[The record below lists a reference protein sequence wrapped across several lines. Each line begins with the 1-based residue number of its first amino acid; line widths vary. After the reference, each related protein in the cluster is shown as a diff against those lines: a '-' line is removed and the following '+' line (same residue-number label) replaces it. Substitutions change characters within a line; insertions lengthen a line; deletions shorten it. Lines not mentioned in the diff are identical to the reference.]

1 MGKCR
6 YNIYFCFDK
15 HKVKQRLNIG
25 PSPAREKW
33 FGYVF
38 ARSEGMRG
46 VSTRARNPI
55 VLMEWMAGGGG
66 RGEGKG
72 GVSGNL
78 SQKGLYLRFNCIF
91 YSFFR
96 IKYQFKFFVRITKE
110 IQIAGPSCSK
120 HR

>member
-66 RGEGKG
+66 AGGGERRSLGEPLPK
-72 GVSGNL
+72 
-78 SQKGLYLRFNCIF
+78 RFVLAF
-91 YSFFR
+91 
-96 IKYQFKFFVRITKE
+96 
-110 IQIAGPSCSK
+110 
-120 HR
+120 

>member
-1 MGKCR
+1 MLVILYSCKEHIEHRYWYVSTCILIFYVSIIVKYLISQYFEVDKCI

-46 VSTRARNPI
+46 ASTRARN
-55 VLMEWMAGGGG
+55 
-66 RGEGKG
+66 
-72 GVSGNL
+72 L
-78 SQKGLYLRFNCIF
+78 S
-91 YSFFR
+91 
-96 IKYQFKFFVRITKE
+96 
-110 IQIAGPSCSK
+110 
-120 HR
+120 